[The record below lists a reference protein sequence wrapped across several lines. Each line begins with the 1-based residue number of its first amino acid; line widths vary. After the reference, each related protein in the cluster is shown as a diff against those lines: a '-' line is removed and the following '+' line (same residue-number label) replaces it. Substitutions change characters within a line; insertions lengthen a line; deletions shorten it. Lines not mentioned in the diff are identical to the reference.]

1 MWATAAPLTTTSPV
15 VTCTAQVETY
25 VLRSVEIMYRDK
37 NGCKQQVSGEPRLDR
52 IKHKYPKNISEC
64 FLSTG

>member
-1 MWATAAPLTTTSPV
+1 
-15 VTCTAQVETY
+15 
-25 VLRSVEIMYRDK
+25 MYRDK